1 MKAYFRQ
8 LRKKILSI
16 SLKNP
21 VSEERA
27 YLILTILLGVA
38 SAVVAVGLYK
48 LTKFLTEI
56 MGTGVQ
62 FGPKAFLFGALAI
75 LVSGYLTTRKFPST
89 AGSGIPQVTIAL
101 AVYHGVITPLA
112 TLAKF
117 LTSILTL
124 SSGMSLG
131 REGPTVAICAGIGS
145 YFGQYFHLSKKKVKS
160 LVAVSSAGA
169 ISAAFLTPISA
180 VVFTLEEI
188 VGDLNA
194 KILGSIVI
202 SSVTATVVASML
214 TGSHHS
220 FQALNYRLNSPTELI
235 FYLSIGLFAA
245 ILGPLWTKTVLFFRG
260 TNLKILGGHR
270 LTYILIAFLITGALS
285 LIDPNVLGGGHS
297 TIEETLLSLI
307 QDPKKLTILLVL
319 KFFATALCYS
329 SGVSGGLFFPTLL
342 IGAVAGNLIGTLY
355 YQFFPNEIP
364 QMGAFALVGMG
375 AYFVAVIRAPFT
387 SILMVFE
394 LTQNYNIILPL
405 MIANITSY
413 MLSGKFHKG
422 SIYQRIAEQD
432 GIHLPSHE
440 DNEVLENLKIED
452 AMRKSPVTLDVNLK
466 ISEAYEIAKQSKH
479 TGYPVTLRGK
489 LAGMVSINDIKANLA
504 KGNHDMKLHNIAEK
518 KVISIYPDQ
527 SLLVALHKLRRFH
540 VSRLPIVS
548 RIDEKKILGVVT
560 AEDIVSFFGFHVKN
574 EDDDDNIKDPEKAA
588 LIKEFELSERQDKE
602 D

>member
-1 MKAYFRQ
+1 MKSLFKQ
-8 LRKKILSI
+8 FQQKILSL
-16 SLKNP
+16 SLRNE
-21 VSEERA
+21 VSEDRA
-27 YLILTILLGVA
+27 YLVLALLSGVI
-38 SAVVAVGLYK
+38 SALVAVGLYK
-48 LTKFLTEI
+48 TTKLLTSF
-56 MGTGVQ
+56 MGTGVA
-62 FGPKAFLFGALAI
+62 FGPRAFILGGIAI

-89 AGSGIPQVTIAL
+89 AGSGIPSVTIAL
-101 AVYHGVITPLA
+101 AVYHGVMTPLA
-112 TLAKF
+112 TFAKVI
-117 LTSILTL
+117 TSILTL

-131 REGPTVAICAGIGS
+131 REGPTVAICSGIGS
-145 YFGQYFHLSKKKVKS
+145 YLGQFFHLSKKKVKS

-188 VGDLNA
+188 VGDLNH

-202 SSVTATVVASML
+202 SSVTASIVATML

-235 FYLSIGLFAA
+235 FYLTIGIFAA
-245 ILGPLWTKTVLFFRG
+245 LLGPLWTKTVLIFRKK
-260 TNLKILGGHR
+260 NLQILGGHR

-285 LIDPNVLGGGHS
+285 LIDPNVLGSGHS

-307 QDPKKLTILLVL
+307 QDPKKLALLLAL

-329 SGVSGGLFFPTLL
+329 SGVSGGIFFPTLF
-342 IGAVAGNLIGTLY
+342 IGAVSGNLIGTIY

-364 QMGAFALVGMG
+364 QLGAFALVGMG

-413 MLSGKFHKG
+413 VLSGKFDKG

-432 GIHLPSHE
+432 GIRLPSHE
-440 DNEVLENLKIED
+440 DNEVLEHLKIQD
-452 AMRKSPVTLDVNLK
+452 AMRKEPVTLDVNLK
-466 ISEAYEIAKQSKH
+466 ISEAYEIAKGKCH
-479 TGYPVTLRGK
+479 TGYPVTKDGR
-489 LAGMVSINDIKANLA
+489 LAGMVSLNDIKANLA
-504 KGNHDMKLHNIAEK
+504 KGNHDLRLHNISEK
-518 KVISIYPDQ
+518 KVITIFPDQ

-548 RIDEKKILGVVT
+548 RVDEKEVLGVVT
-560 AEDIVSFFGFHVKN
+560 AEDIVSFFGFHVKS
-574 EDDDDNIKDPEKAA
+574 EDDDDNIQDPEKVK
-588 LIKEFELSERQDKE
+588 LLKEFEEKSED
-602 D
+602 